1 MKTNLSTPLI
11 ALLLALCTFISCSKP
26 IEESPV
32 EEKSHVTVNV
42 SPFSLS
48 MEEMGATRT
57 TTLKDAATRLS
68 FAVFDADGKMVF
80 SVQQNS
86 KEANFGKVRMELN
99 SGTYKM
105 VAVAHNGEADAI
117 ISSTSSVTLPGTRF
131 TDTFTKVGDLSVE
144 EGKDCTF
151 NMTLPRVT
159 SAFILQI
166 SDEAPAGTKEIE
178 VVVNFGGLEPT
189 SLEIDP
195 SLGLAMNNWE
205 QTCIIPVSKISSDV
219 PIYFIGMHQIPTWFV
234 NIKAAAY
241 DEDKKVLFSHT
252 LQSVPLKANET
263 TTATGNFFTPKV
275 SGTFTVSDWGA
286 DNKFPY

>member
-1 MKTNLSTPLI
+1 MKHYATPLI

-48 MEEMGATRT
+48 MEEMGATRAA
-57 TTLKDAATRLS
+57 LKDAATRLS
-68 FAVFDADGKMVF
+68 FAVFDTKGEIVF

-86 KEANFGKVRMELN
+86 EEANFGKVRMEL
-99 SGTYKM
+99 SPGTYRV
-105 VAVAHNGEADAI
+105 VAIAHNGEGDAEI
-117 ISSTSSVTLPGTRF
+117 KTLYSVTLPGACF
-131 TDTFTKVGDLSVE
+131 TDTFTKVEDLTVE
-144 EGKDCTF
+144 TGKDCTLT
-151 NMTLPRVT
+151 MTLPRVT
-159 SAFILQI
+159 SAFILRI
-166 SDEAPAGTKEIE
+166 SDEAPEGTKEIE
-178 VVVNFGGLEPT
+178 VVVNFGGLVPT

-195 SLGLAMNNWE
+195 SLGLAMNNWG

-219 PIYFIGMHQIPTWFV
+219 PIYFIGMYQIPTWFV
-234 NIKAAAY
+234 NIKATAY
-241 DEDKKVLFSHT
+241 DEEGKELISHK